1 MGSGARTNFAPELVT
16 ATNNI
21 PNEVVIRESLAERL
35 YLGVKIVVLDDPAR
49 PDPAHQL
56 VFADDRPVGLDQHQK
71 HIESTPTEF
80 QRATVGENF
89 AALRQDPKATEFE
102 ARRRFGYGIH
112 NRRL

>member
-56 VFADDRPVGLDQHQK
+56 VFADDRPAGLDQHYENV
-71 HIESTPTEF
+71 ESTPAESYRPTI
-80 QRATVGENF
+80 GENF
-89 AALRQDPKATEFE
+89 AALRQDPETTEFE

-112 NRRL
+112 GQRL

>member
-1 MGSGARTNFAPELVT
+1 MGSRARANLAPELVT
-16 ATNNI
+16 ATNDG
-21 PNEVVIRESLAERL
+21 PNEVVVRESLAQRL
-35 YLGVKIVVLDDPAR
+35 YLGVQIIVLDDPAR

-56 VFADDRPVGLDQHQK
+56 VFADDRPVGLDQQQK
-71 HIESTPTEF
+71 HIESTPAEF
-80 QRATVGENF
+80 HPPTVGENF